1 MAKYEHKGVGIEL
14 SGRGDFVA
22 TVGGKHRVFASVTSA
37 KKAID
42 KAEGFV
48 QFTAL
53 RDRNWQDPKGSDALV
68 RVTIVGVSKKGGRGW
83 ANQPVWVDADGHEY
97 GSVYADTP
105 ANEAAL
111 AAQAALKIR
120 HDEETTRMRAER
132 DAASEAVVN
141 LTPAR

>member
-83 ANQPVWVDADGHEY
+83 ATQPVWVGLCRHPRERGRAC
-97 GSVYADTP
+97 GSSGPENPPRRRNDPYA
-105 ANEAAL
+105 
-111 AAQAALKIR
+111 R
-120 HDEETTRMRAER
+120 
-132 DAASEAVVN
+132 
-141 LTPAR
+141 